1 MGNGRL
7 RLIWEDG
14 RPDKDMKQAQIF
26 FEILR
31 SVMWGTETEVPAETD
46 WRGVM
51 NLAARQK
58 CLHAFSVWTQTHRI
72 TTPYD
77 KKLQQ
82 QMFMT
87 MQRQVRLNHLAA
99 DVITLLA
106 EHHIPATLIKGYSLA
121 GLYPDPDTRDF
132 GDVDIYVGEENYER
146 AAEIVTEAF
155 PEAHW
160 HSALHGGIH
169 YILVIDENLDRV
181 VELHR
186 VTMEMH
192 DKKADALYQAFTKKY
207 LSGAELSSVVW
218 RGLELPVPPVAYNA
232 LYVFMHAWHHF
243 ESTGVG
249 FRPLADW
256 ALCLHDAHE
265 QLSET
270 EWQALCG
277 EIDHILTALHM
288 KTAWQ
293 TFGHVLV
300 KALHLPS
307 ECFPLYTDSYQRR
320 AERLQ
325 RQLLRDGHGGRPWKL
340 NIQEIALMRRFPWER
355 PERHRVLQV
364 GYTACKLVYDAW
376 QMGKFF
382 PDLAWHELIHSLRLA
397 CTKKH

>member
-1 MGNGRL
+1 MKR
-7 RLIWEDG
+7 ED
-14 RPDKDMKQAQIF
+14 IF
-26 FEILR
+26 FGILR
-31 SVMWGTETEVPAETD
+31 SVMWGTETEVPADTD

-58 CLHAFSVWTQTHRI
+58 CLHAFSVWTKTHRI

-77 KKLQQ
+77 KTLQP

-192 DKKADALYQAFTKKY
+192 DTKANALYQAFTHKY
-207 LSGAELSSVVW
+207 LGSSSRVGGSSVVW
-218 RGLELPVPPVAYNA
+218 RGVELPVPPMAYNA

-256 ALCLHDAHE
+256 ALCLKHAHE
-265 QLSET
+265 QLSEA

-277 EIDHILTALHM
+277 EIDHLLTALHM

-300 KALHLPS
+300 KALHLSS
-307 ECFPLYTDSYQRR
+307 ECFPLYTDRYQRR

-325 RQLLRDGHGGRPWKL
+325 RQLLRDGHGGRPALFQK
-340 NIQEIALMRRFPWER
+340 NKVSKFQSFRGKIQEIALMRRFPWER

-382 PDLAWHELIHSLRLA
+382 PDLAWHEWVHSVRMA
-397 CTKKH
+397 FAKKHG

>member
-1 MGNGRL
+1 MKR
-7 RLIWEDG
+7 ED
-14 RPDKDMKQAQIF
+14 IF
-26 FEILR
+26 FGILR
-31 SVMWGTETEVPAETD
+31 SVMWGTETEVPADTD
-46 WRGVM
+46 WRGVL

-58 CLHAFSVWTQTHRI
+58 CLHAFSVWTKTHRI

-77 KKLQQ
+77 KTLQP

-192 DKKADALYQAFTKKY
+192 DKKADALYQAFTHKY
-207 LSGAELSSVVW
+207 LGSSSRVGGSSVVW
-218 RGLELPVPPVAYNA
+218 RGVELPVPPVAYNA

-249 FRPLADW
+249 FRQLADW
-256 ALCLHDAHE
+256 ALCLQHAHE

-277 EIDHILTALHM
+277 EIDHLLTAMHM

-307 ECFPLYTDSYQRR
+307 ECFPLYTTRYERR
-320 AERLQ
+320 ANRLL
-325 RQLLRDGHGGRPWKL
+325 RQLLRDGHCGRPAKW
-340 NIQEIALMRRFPWER
+340 NIKEIALMRRFPWER
-355 PERHRVLQV
+355 PERYRVLQV
-364 GYTACKLVYDAW
+364 SYTACKLVYDAW

-382 PDLAWHELIHSLRLA
+382 PDLAWHELVHSVRMA
-397 CTKKH
+397 FAKKH

>member
-1 MGNGRL
+1 MKR
-7 RLIWEDG
+7 ED
-14 RPDKDMKQAQIF
+14 IF
-26 FEILR
+26 FGILR
-31 SVMWGTETEVPAETD
+31 SVMWGTETEVPADTD

-58 CLHAFSVWTQTHRI
+58 CLHAFSVWTKTHRI

-77 KKLQQ
+77 KTLQP

-121 GLYPDPDTRDF
+121 GLYPDPDMRDF
-132 GDVDIYVGEENYER
+132 GDVDIYVGEENYLR
-146 AAEIVTEAF
+146 AAEIVTAAY
-155 PEAHW
+155 PEAYW
-160 HSALHGGIH
+160 HSDPRGGIH
-169 YILVIDENLDRV
+169 YILVIDESQDRV

-186 VTMEMH
+186 VTMEFH
-192 DKKADALYQAFTKKY
+192 DQKADALYQEFTHKY
-207 LSGAELSSVVW
+207 LGSSSRVGRSSSRVGRSSVEWKGV
-218 RGLELPVPPVAYNA
+218 ELPVPPVAYNA

-300 KALHLPS
+300 NALQLPS
-307 ECFPLYTDSYQRR
+307 ECFPLYTDGYQRR

-364 GYTACKLVYDAW
+364 SYTACKLVYDAW